1 MSPEQKKIPDA
12 DVREHVLAPGQSF
25 IVQAPAGSGKTTLLA
40 SRYVALLTQV
50 ARPEEILAIT
60 FTKKAAAEMRHRVLK
75 MLAEDTPLAAAVLAR
90 DRELGWQIFTNPNVL
105 KIQTIDSFA
114 LDVASQVPS
123 LSQASGLGIV
133 ERAQLNYAS
142 AAHRLFNR
150 LYSEDQTNPLVAQF
164 LGFLDNDIN
173 RAIRLLSFM
182 LARRDQWLEPVR
194 AVATAR
200 GQAQTAQLVAQ
211 AIQNIRQALSDQLE
225 AEFTPADEAMLQ
237 QLADVWGLEDV
248 RDALLPRLLTA
259 KDELRKRLTVKE
271 DITDASLKKSTKIW
285 LEELDLRGLGPLIVA
300 YTKLPKAFDP
310 EAISPAEQA
319 MLTNLHLC

>member
-1 MSPEQKKIPDA
+1 MNTEHKVIPDA
-12 DVREHVLAPGQSF
+12 GVREQVLTPGESY

-75 MLAEDTPLAAAVLAR
+75 MLAEDTPQAAAVNAR

-114 LDVASQVPS
+114 LDVASQIPS
-123 LSQASGLGIV
+123 LSQAAGLAIT
-133 ERAQLNYAS
+133 ERAQPSYA
-142 AAHRLFNR
+142 AAATRLFNR
-150 LYSEDQTNPLVAQF
+150 LYSDDQTNPLVAQF

-182 LARRDQWLEPVR
+182 LARRDQWLTPVR

-200 GQAQTAQLVAQ
+200 GQNQTAELVAQ
-211 AIQNIRQALSDQLE
+211 AIQDIRRSLSEQLDAALKELE
-225 AEFTPADEAMLQ
+225 AIKKAEQKA
-237 QLADVWGLEDV
+237 
-248 RDALLPRLLTA
+248 
-259 KDELRKRLTVKE
+259 VKE
-271 DITDASLKKSTKIW
+271 NNQDGQELGILSTID
-285 LEELDLRGLGPLIVA
+285 LDLNDDHS
-300 YTKLPKAFDP
+300 YTVNDDRFEVVTGDNN
-310 EAISPAEQA
+310 S
-319 MLTNLHLC
+319 